1 MTTRMF
7 MDNTRSS
14 GAPLAAFLSA
24 RPPARGGWRW

>member
-7 MDNTRSS
+7 TDNTRSS

-24 RPPARGGWRW
+24 WLPARGGWRW